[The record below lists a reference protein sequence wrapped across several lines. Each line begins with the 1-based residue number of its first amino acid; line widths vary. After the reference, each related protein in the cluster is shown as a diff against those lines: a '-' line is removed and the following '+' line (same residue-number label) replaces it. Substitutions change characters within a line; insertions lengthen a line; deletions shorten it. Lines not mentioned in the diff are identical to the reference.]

1 MVRVRRPA
9 FAVAIVVLGALL
21 FSSGAQACSCLEMAP
36 RAALRQADAAVVGT
50 LVEVVVNSQRADY
63 HYRVQRVYK
72 GPSAVRPGR
81 EISVSSAAHGAACGL
96 PSTVG
101 RRYGLYLGRRSDG
114 WHGSLCGQFDPA
126 EMAAV
131 ADTGV
136 YRNGD
141 LDAAASSSVPDCAS

>member
-1 MVRVRRPA
+1 MRVRRPA

-21 FSSGAQACSCLEMAP
+21 FSSGAQACSCLELAP

-50 LVEVVVNSQRADY
+50 LVEVVVDQQRAEY

-72 GPSAVRPGR
+72 GPNAMRPGR
-81 EISVSSAAHGAACGL
+81 EISVNSAANGAACGL
-96 PSTVG
+96 PPTVG

-114 WHGSLCGQFDPA
+114 WHGSLCGLFDPA

-131 ADTGV
+131 ARIGV
-136 YRNGD
+136 YRNDNLGT
-141 LDAAASSSVPDCAS
+141 AAASSTADCAI

>member
-1 MVRVRRPA
+1 M
-9 FAVAIVVLGALL
+9 AIVVLGALL
-21 FSSGAQACSCLEMAP
+21 FSSGAQACSCLDLAP
-36 RAALRQADAAVVGT
+36 RAALRQADAAVVGA
-50 LVEVVVNSQRADY
+50 LVEVVVDGQRADY

-72 GPSAVRPGR
+72 GPNAVRPGR

-96 PSTVG
+96 PPTVG

-114 WHGSLCGQFDPA
+114 WHGSLCGLFDPA

-131 ADTGV
+131 ARTGA

-141 LDAAASSSVPDCAS
+141 LDAAAAPFMASCAS